1 LKLNYLDKNN
11 NTNTNNIF
19 GIIQKV
25 IKLKEDD
32 NRVMEIVK
40 KYLKTLSTSQKIQSY
55 SNSFK
60 TSDEQ
65 NKNEF
70 LIYELY
76 IHVKIRHYVDTMQSA
91 IDYEVK
97 HFCSNNS
104 F

>member
-1 LKLNYLDKNN
+1 
-11 NTNTNNIF
+11 
-19 GIIQKV
+19 
-25 IKLKEDD
+25 
-32 NRVMEIVK
+32 MEIVK

-76 IHVKIRHYVDTMQSA
+76 IHVKICL
-91 IDYEVK
+91 
-97 HFCSNNS
+97 F
-104 F
+104 